1 MLMLFLTLERFEAE
15 LLDAE
20 DAGVRPLGPVGHHG
34 VDLLDGGPGRRLAE
48 HRVVL
53 QVHRGHAGG
62 RGGAA
67 GRAEE
72 AGQRPLVCAESVDI
86 ITISQTDTII

>member
-1 MLMLFLTLERFEAE
+1 MLFLTLERFEAE

-20 DAGVRPLGPVGHHG
+20 DAGVRPLGLVRHHG
-34 VDLLDGGPGRRLAE
+34 VDLLHGCPGRRLAE

-72 AGQRPLVCAESVDI
+72 AGQRPLVCAGSVNI
-86 ITISQTDTII
+86 KSQSHRYNYRL